1 MSNYELSF
9 QVYIKCLK
17 FKQSSRIWLKASLHL
32 KEAVPLCL
40 GTIKIGYYPSNQL
53 IYSLII
59 IRLATFFDPVGSSSG
74 LIRKLRTF
82 FGSQTMFTK
91 DKYERFVSKDTNLS
105 YLSFV
110 NIVWDI
116 LSKDTN
122 LSYLSFVNIVWDP
135 KNVRSFL
142 IRPDDDPTGSKHVA
156 SLIIINE

>member
-1 MSNYELSF
+1 M
-9 QVYIKCLK
+9 
-17 FKQSSRIWLKASLHL
+17 

-110 NIVWDI
+110 NIVWD
-116 LSKDTN
+116 
-122 LSYLSFVNIVWDP
+122 P